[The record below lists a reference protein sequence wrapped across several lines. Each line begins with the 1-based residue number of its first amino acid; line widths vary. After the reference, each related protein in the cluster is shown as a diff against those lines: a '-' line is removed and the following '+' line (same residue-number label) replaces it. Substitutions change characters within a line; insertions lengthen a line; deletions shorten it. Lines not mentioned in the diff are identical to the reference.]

1 MRRHLRRL
9 GDDGGID
16 IADRVPLGLYLRQ
29 HVAQQHAAVG
39 ALELRVG
46 VREMLADIPQRR
58 GTKQRVAQ
66 RVQQHVAVGMGEQ
79 PEPVWNPHA
88 AKRDVV
94 AFTEAVHVVTVADT
108 HRSNTL
114 E

>member
-1 MRRHLRRL
+1 M
-9 GDDGGID
+9 
-16 IADRVPLGLYLRQ
+16 
-29 HVAQQHAAVG
+29 
-39 ALELRVG
+39 
-46 VREMLADIPQRR
+46 
-58 GTKQRVAQ
+58 
-66 RVQQHVAVGMGEQ
+66 QQHVTVGMGEQ

-94 AFTEAVHVVTVADT
+94 AFAEAVHVVTVADT

>member
-1 MRRHLRRL
+1 M
-9 GDDGGID
+9 
-16 IADRVPLGLYLRQ
+16 
-29 HVAQQHAAVG
+29 AQQCAAVG
-39 ALELRVG
+39 ALELRVS
-46 VREMLADIPQRR
+46 VREMLADISQRR
-58 GTKQRVAQ
+58 GTEQRVAQ
-66 RVQQHVAVGMGEQ
+66 GMQQHVTVGMGEQ

-94 AFTEAVHVVTVADT
+94 AFAEAVHVVTVADT